1 MRVLQLHAG
10 YKTLADNKL
19 YLFSLICVVVTVGFL
34 PVVLPHIM
42 HPYMIYH
49 IILHVASLSVALFLS
64 FISVAAYMKNRSV
77 KLLLMALGFLT
88 LVMVEAVMLL
98 SATGNLNTIIPQV
111 NIDISHFILLIMI
124 TLFGAGILKINCGQN
139 YAKSLY

>member
-88 LVMVEAVMLL
+88 LVLVEAVMLL

>member
-88 LVMVEAVMLL
+88 LVTGR
-98 SATGNLNTIIPQV
+98 SCNATFCHWKLEYHHTSSQYRYFPFYTLDYDNPIWCR
-111 NIDISHFILLIMI
+111 DIE
-124 TLFGAGILKINCGQN
+124 N
-139 YAKSLY
+139 

>member
-1 MRVLQLHAG
+1 
-10 YKTLADNKL
+10 
-19 YLFSLICVVVTVGFL
+19 
-34 PVVLPHIM
+34 
-42 HPYMIYH
+42 
-49 IILHVASLSVALFLS
+49 
-64 FISVAAYMKNRSV
+64 MKNRSV

-88 LVMVEAVMLL
+88 LVLVEAVMLL
-98 SATGNLNTIIPQV
+98 SATGNLNTIIPQI